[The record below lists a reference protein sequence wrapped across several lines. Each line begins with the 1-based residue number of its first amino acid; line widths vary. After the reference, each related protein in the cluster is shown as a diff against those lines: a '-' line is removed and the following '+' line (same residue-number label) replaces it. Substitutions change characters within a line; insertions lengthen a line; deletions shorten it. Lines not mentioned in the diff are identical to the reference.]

1 MPSGAA
7 WALHFLT
14 LWGLGIVALYW
25 DARFLDKIHRQLL
38 GETFSGGRRGGGREV
53 GLELSCGCAGHGRVP
68 PAGFLFG
75 APNTASVSTPPPI
88 HLPAERCPQAPPLV
102 G

>member
-68 PAGFLFG
+68 PPGFCSELR
-75 APNTASVSTPPPI
+75 TQRVSQ
-88 HLPAERCPQAPPLV
+88 HRLPSTCPLSAAHRRPR
-102 G
+102 